1 MSKARLLRL
10 APVLLLVSGTA
21 QSADDFP
28 VNIGGHVRL
37 NYSYQDWQEVEL
49 RDGFGFESLKLT
61 VSGETDQFSY
71 KADYRWYENTDFNT
85 VRYADLTYHY
95 DDRTS
100 VSAGI
105 TKVPFGLLPFASN
118 SFWFSINYYIGFE
131 DDYDPGVVVQ
141 YQKSNWDIR
150 GGYFFNDEY
159 NDAGRFGRYSFDI
172 ADNGEFRNQ
181 EDGQYNL
188 RVSYTAGLIRGATT
202 EFGASWQA
210 ANVLNLDTLNEG
222 DMNAYALH
230 LRHTQGPLGVALQ
243 YTDYDYDLAAPQ
255 DQATDRLA
263 LSAFDFPFLT
273 ASKAHSYTAAVS
285 YELPFRVTGLS
296 PIKCYSEYGA
306 VEPDVAAG
314 LRSTQW
320 VNGCSFG
327 WRALYFYV
335 DSIQGKNMWFSGGS
349 GIGLDLGGNQDS
361 THRLNI
367 SLGLYF

>member
-141 YQKSNWDIR
+141 YEKSNWDIR
-150 GGYFFNDEY
+150 AGYFFNDEY

-202 EFGASWQA
+202 EFGASW
-210 ANVLNLDTLNEG
+210 
-222 DMNAYALH
+222 
-230 LRHTQGPLGVALQ
+230 
-243 YTDYDYDLAAPQ
+243 
-255 DQATDRLA
+255 
-263 LSAFDFPFLT
+263 
-273 ASKAHSYTAAVS
+273 
-285 YELPFRVTGLS
+285 
-296 PIKCYSEYGA
+296 
-306 VEPDVAAG
+306 
-314 LRSTQW
+314 
-320 VNGCSFG
+320 
-327 WRALYFYV
+327 
-335 DSIQGKNMWFSGGS
+335 
-349 GIGLDLGGNQDS
+349 
-361 THRLNI
+361 
-367 SLGLYF
+367 